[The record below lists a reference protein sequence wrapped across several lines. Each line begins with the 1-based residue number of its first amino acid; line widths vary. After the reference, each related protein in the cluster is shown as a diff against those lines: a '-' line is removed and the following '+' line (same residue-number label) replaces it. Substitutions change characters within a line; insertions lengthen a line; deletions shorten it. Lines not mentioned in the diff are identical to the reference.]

1 MPIISYHLR
10 FLAEVSKQLEQAEV
24 LYLVLF
30 FIRHLVLLRLYGILN
45 SKAKGK
51 QSYPSWSP
59 MWVKSWDYYHLSPCH
74 PFTHHRCLGLP
85 WRSPANVDLTR
96 RMKVKL
102 RRNRSAGLR
111 QRPKQ
116 QQPNAFI
123 RLSCILFKLICCSVQ
138 TNGLKF
144 MVL

>member
-51 QSYPSWSP
+51 QSYPS
-59 MWVKSWDYYHLSPCH
+59 
-74 PFTHHRCLGLP
+74 
-85 WRSPANVDLTR
+85 
-96 RMKVKL
+96 
-102 RRNRSAGLR
+102 
-111 QRPKQ
+111 
-116 QQPNAFI
+116 
-123 RLSCILFKLICCSVQ
+123 
-138 TNGLKF
+138 
-144 MVL
+144 